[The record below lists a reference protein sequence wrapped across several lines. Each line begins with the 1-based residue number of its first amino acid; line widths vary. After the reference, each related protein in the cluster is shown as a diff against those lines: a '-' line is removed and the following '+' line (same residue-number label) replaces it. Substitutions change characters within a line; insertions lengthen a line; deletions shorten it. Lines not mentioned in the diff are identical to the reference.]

1 VIAATSTPAAQTAK
15 AATATV
21 PIVFTTGGDPIKLGL
36 VAALNR
42 PGGNATG
49 VSSLITELLNGTPVF
64 GSPPWSAIS
73 RVGYR
78 RPRWASSARAP
89 IQLLSFLLPSGT
101 AGVNINA
108 LTFPSGSNTIYE
120 FAVDDFFNNIIDT
133 R

>member
-1 VIAATSTPAAQTAK
+1 MHCPASRTPQRQVWADLVNRKVTVIAATSTPAAQAAE

-64 GSPPWSAIS
+64 
-73 RVGYR
+73 VGIFPR
-78 RPRWASSARAP
+78 R
-89 IQLLSFLLPSGT
+89 LSK
-101 AGVNINA
+101 A
-108 LTFPSGSNTIYE
+108 
-120 FAVDDFFNNIIDT
+120 AVGL
-133 R
+133 RRRS